1 MIPTNLFAAFL
12 TLLAGI
18 DPATLRK
25 ELDSAPWRPS
35 PGATIPVPTAPDTLR
50 REAVSDTPAN
60 PAVVERTSPRP
71 VEPTAS
77 NLEAPGIWQLQLAAL
92 SNPDVARR
100 EQIRLEKELG
110 AGSLTLVQ
118 ENGLTKIRWGRY
130 TSREAAD
137 AARAELKAN
146 RLDGFPVKAAIA
158 P

>member
-1 MIPTNLFAAFL
+1 M
-12 TLLAGI
+12 
-18 DPATLRK
+18 
-25 ELDSAPWRPS
+25 
-35 PGATIPVPTAPDTLR
+35 R
-50 REAVSDTPAN
+50 RDAVSDTPATG
-60 PAVVERTSPRP
+60 PAVAEQVAPKTAYASP
-71 VEPTAS
+71 S
-77 NLEAPGIWQLQLAAL
+77 NLEATGIWQLQLAAL

-100 EQIRLEKELG
+100 EQARLEKALG

-146 RLDGFPVKAAIA
+146 RLDGFPVKAAVA